1 MLTAPSPEDI
11 IKKTTRIM
19 LPVLKWERLISEAI
33 AYNYDEE
40 ESKK

>member
-1 MLTAPSPEDI
+1 M
-11 IKKTTRIM
+11 KKTTRIM
-19 LPVLKWERLISEAI
+19 LPALKWKCLISEAI

>member
-1 MLTAPSPEDI
+1 MAPLPEGI
-11 IKKTTRIM
+11 IEKKTRIM
-19 LPVLKWERLISEAI
+19 LPALKWERHISKAI